1 MTDRIEALVEQVKA
15 LSAEERVVLL
25 NTLQDLLTPPAA
37 GWKSAWIRECEDRL
51 SALDRGETKTAD
63 FDSVIADLK
72 KKYGRG

>member
-1 MTDRIEALVEQVKA
+1 MTDRIEALVEQAKA
-15 LSAEERVVLL
+15 LSAEEQVVLL

-37 GWKSAWIRECEDRL
+37 GWESAWIRECEDRL
-51 SALDRGETKTAD
+51 SAFDRGETKAAD